1 MAEHVAS
8 VHPIPDEEPSV
19 RQVRLESEAAPA
31 LKEEAPS
38 PAERAGDARKRA
50 LLMRV
55 IAAAVALA
63 LAALGWWL
71 YARRYE
77 DTDDAQIDGNISAV
91 SPRVS
96 GTVVAVHVVDNQE
109 VKAGEVLV
117 ELDTTDLRVALAQA
131 KANVAQAEAQ
141 VSAENPSVSI
151 TATSNVAALRNADA
165 DVETALTDLDAADA
179 EEEQAKANDRLAR
192 ADLQRAEQLVQ
203 GGSIARS
210 EYDQRRA
217 VADVARAAVVA
228 AHRRAAGK
236 KAKLDAALARQ
247 REVEQNAPRQL
258 GTREATVQARR
269 AYLDLAR
276 AQLDEAQLNL
286 GYARIVAPADGI
298 IGKKSVNVGDRVQPG
313 QQLMAL
319 TQTGDLW
326 VTANFRETQLQHMR
340 AGQHTRVSVDGLSRD
355 FEGRV
360 ESFAGATGS
369 RYSLLPPE
377 NATGNYVKVVQRIPV
392 RIKLEPGQPEMK
404 RLRPGMSVEPKV
416 WIR

>member
-1 MAEHVAS
+1 MSEHA
-8 VHPIPDEEPSV
+8 PV
-19 RQVRLESEAAPA
+19 RPLADAQAPVGQVRVESRADPASRVQAPPPDVKPTGEARRR
-31 LKEEAPS
+31 S
-38 PAERAGDARKRA
+38 IRV
-50 LLMRV
+50 RV
-55 IAAAVALA
+55 IAGALA
-63 LAALGWWL
+63 LAFVALGWWL

-91 SPRVS
+91 SPRVA

-109 VKAGEVLV
+109 VKAGDLLV
-117 ELDTTDLRVALAQA
+117 ELDATDLRVALAQA

-141 VSAENPSVSI
+141 VSAENPNVPI
-151 TATSNVAALRNADA
+151 TQTSNAAAMRNADA
-165 DVETALTDLDAADA
+165 EVESARTDLDAAEA
-179 EEEQAKANDRLAR
+179 ELEQAKANDRLAR
-192 ADLQRAEQLVQ
+192 VDLARAEQLIQ
-203 GGSIARS
+203 GGSIARA
-210 EYDQRRA
+210 EYDQRGA
-217 VADVARAAVVA
+217 AADVTRAAVVA
-228 AHRRAAGK
+228 ARRRAAGK
-236 KAKLDAALARQ
+236 QAKLDAALARQ
-247 REVEQNAPRQL
+247 REVRQNAPRQL
-258 GTREATVQARR
+258 GTREAALQARR
-269 AYLDLAR
+269 AYLELAQ
-276 AQLDEAQLNL
+276 AQLEEAKLNL

-298 IGKKSVNVGDRVQPG
+298 IGRKSVNVGDRVQPG

-340 AGQHTRVSVDGLSRD
+340 AGQHARVSVDGLSRD
-355 FEGRV
+355 FEGEV

-392 RIKLEPGQPEMK
+392 RIRLDHGQPDLK